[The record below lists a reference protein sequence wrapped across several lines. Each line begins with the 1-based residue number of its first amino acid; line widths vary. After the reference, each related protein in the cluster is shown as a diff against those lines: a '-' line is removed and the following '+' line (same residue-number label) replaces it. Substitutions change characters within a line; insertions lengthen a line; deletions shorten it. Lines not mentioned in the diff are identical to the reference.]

1 MNLVNISFIND
12 YVVGCFFGM
21 IGKMFVNALKM
32 LVVPLVFFLLIG
44 SLAGIG
50 DMRVLGRVGSKSLA
64 LYIVITALAIIIAL
78 VL

>member
-1 MNLVNISFIND
+1 MNISFIND
-12 YVVGCFFGM
+12 YVVGFFFGM

-50 DMRVLGRVGSKSLA
+50 DMRVLGRVGSKSFA
-64 LYIVITALAIIIAL
+64 LYIVITALAIIVAL